1 MAKSKKKHDKRSPH
15 RIVGSPSESGNG
27 ELLPSVAGEG
37 AGNTSIIG
45 NVPED
50 EGKAVGNGDVECPP
64 SEETPEKSAPVPVV
78 PTSRLR
84 RVLPDLIKVALA
96 FAVIGV
102 AALIWYKPPLIKAG
116 FPYLTYSFGGEWL
129 TDATL
134 YRPLAVPTRYY
145 VSLPRKLAGRYEWFA
160 VDRRREVAAL
170 TEEPKRRL
178 MGRMAIK
185 RGEPLGL
192 DLEFRKIDGSEWQ
205 VFFFDDFIVFSNAVL
220 AVRLDVNKGNGN
232 GK

>member
-15 RIVGSPSESGNG
+15 RIAGSPPESGNG

-37 AGNTSIIG
+37 GGDASSTV

-50 EGKAVGNGDVECPP
+50 EGKAVGNGVVECPP
-64 SEETPEKSAPVPVV
+64 SEETPEKPAPVV
-78 PTSRLR
+78 PPSRLR
-84 RVLPDLIKVALA
+84 RALPDLIKVAFA

-102 AALIWYKPPLIKAG
+102 AAVIWYKPPLIKSD

-129 TDATL
+129 ADATL

-170 TEEPKRRL
+170 AEEPKRRL

-220 AVRLDVNKGNGN
+220 AVRLDVNKGKGS